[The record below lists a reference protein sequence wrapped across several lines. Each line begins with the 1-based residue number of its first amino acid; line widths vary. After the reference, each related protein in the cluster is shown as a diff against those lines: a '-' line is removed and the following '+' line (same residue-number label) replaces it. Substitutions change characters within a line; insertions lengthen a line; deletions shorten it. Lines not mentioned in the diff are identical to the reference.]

1 MVLEYFY
8 QDPFLY
14 RKMLMGGKREDV
26 NVDSVVLLERRK
38 CIFTSWSIL
47 KLTSSL
53 FFLFFFFMKRKNI
66 MKFESKYS

>member
-14 RKMLMGGKREDV
+14 RKMLMGGKKGGRQRWFCCIIGTKKMYFYK
-26 NVDSVVLLERRK
+26 LEYLE
-38 CIFTSWSIL
+38 TD
-47 KLTSSL
+47 
-53 FFLFFFFMKRKNI
+53 FLSFLSFFFMKRKNI